1 MPLSRLSEID
11 LAKAMSLPEG
21 PVLEAAMRSYNTGGG
36 AWSYDPTR
44 ASTSD
49 LVGAHTPLVGP
60 LPPVAWTDLE
70 GQIGAACTR
79 GRDQEASNLQVSK
92 LLFDHARQSAWSAVQ
107 VPMGRLSVGFG
118 ETVRYWSDVVIE
130 DANGPFIPFFDHRR
144 GGGLTSPLVR
154 HIVYSMQFIGVQ
166 ERNPDLTEF
175 RLAVVRFPAS
185 GDKRRVQLNFHD
197 GSELLS
203 YEELDRRVRA
213 VYATW
218 AQVSDE
224 RTKKRRASGGGFTP
238 FGF

>member
-1 MPLSRLSEID
+1 
-11 LAKAMSLPEG
+11 
-21 PVLEAAMRSYNTGGG
+21 
-36 AWSYDPTR
+36 
-44 ASTSD
+44 
-49 LVGAHTPLVGP
+49 
-60 LPPVAWTDLE
+60 
-70 GQIGAACTR
+70 
-79 GRDQEASNLQVSK
+79 
-92 LLFDHARQSAWSAVQ
+92 LFDHARQNAWSAVQ

-175 RLAVVRFPAS
+175 RLAVVRFPES
-185 GDKRRVQLNFHD
+185 GDKRKVQLNFHD
-197 GSELLS
+197 GRDLLG

-218 AQVSDE
+218 AQVSHE
-224 RTKKRRASGGGFTP
+224 RIKKRRATGGGSTP